1 MEGPKRSNW
10 ADDSDEEWSEEESA
24 PKTEAASQQ
33 PKPTTEAPSQPVISL
48 STQIENSQSPYYFK
62 LFNISFDC
70 KNEGELWNFFG
81 ITEEEQDEVYLVMNK
96 DEKNR
101 FKGSARVKTSNKE
114 IALKI
119 AEKHGKIL
127 RGRDMSIYLQDENG
141 EGGQG
146 RGRGRRGDRRGAR
159 RGSGRGRYPQSQRN
173 RYDHETYEQKK
184 EEKPKER
191 PKIINSSKIVIA
203 ASGDQPQKVEEE
215 KLPPPP
221 PPPKPKS
228 NPFGNAKPIDTL
240 SKELEFEKKMQLE
253 TEEKKKEVESGQ
265 EETEKKQENGQVEKE
280 KPVEPEV
287 KAEAKEIVK
296 EVQER
301 PQRYTKK
308 QPRKEYEPTKID
320 EKAEDAAKVKK
331 TRAWGN
337 DEESKKILASA
348 PPPAEVKVK
357 TEPTYPQARYEKSGG
372 KQGKYR
378 VKQPKV
384 QENANE

>member
-10 ADDSDEEWSEEESA
+10 ADDSEEEWSEEESA
-24 PKTEAASQQ
+24 PKTEAAPQQ
-33 PKPTTEAPSQPVISL
+33 QKPLTEAPPQPVKSL
-48 STQIENSQSPYYFK
+48 SSQIESSKPPYCFK
-62 LFNISFDC
+62 FCNISFDC
-70 KNEGELWNFFG
+70 KSENDLWSFFG
-81 ITEEEQDEVYLVMNK
+81 ITEEEKDEVYLVMAR

-101 FKGSARVKTSNKE
+101 FRGNARAKTSNKE

-119 AEKHGKIL
+119 AEKDRKTL
-127 RGRDMSIYLQDENG
+127 RGRDISIYLREENG

-146 RGRGRRGDRRGAR
+146 RGRGRRGDRRGSR
-159 RGSGRGRYPQSQRN
+159 RGTGRGRYPQSQRN
-173 RYDHETYEQKK
+173 RYDNEAYEPKI

-221 PPPKPKS
+221 PPKPKS

-240 SKELEFEKKMQLE
+240 AKELEFEKKRQLE
-253 TEEKKKEVESGQ
+253 AEEKKKEVELEQ
-265 EETEKKQENGQVEKE
+265 EEPAKEQENSQVEEE
-280 KPVEPEV
+280 KPAEVEV
-287 KAEAKEIVK
+287 KAEPKEIVK
-296 EVQER
+296 EAQER

-308 QPRKEYEPTKID
+308 QPRKEYEPTKTE
-320 EKAEDAAKVKK
+320 EKAEDATKAKK

-348 PPPAEVKVK
+348 PPPAEVKAK
-357 TEPTYPQARYEKSGG
+357 AETSYTHARYDKSGG

-378 VKQPKV
+378 VKQPKT
-384 QENANE
+384 QESANE